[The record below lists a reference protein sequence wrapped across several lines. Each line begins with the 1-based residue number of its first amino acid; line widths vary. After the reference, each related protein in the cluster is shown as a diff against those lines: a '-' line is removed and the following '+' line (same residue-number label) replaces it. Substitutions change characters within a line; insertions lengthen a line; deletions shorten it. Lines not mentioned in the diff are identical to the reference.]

1 MCASGLQRVGQLRGP
16 FHLQGEQDATYHR
29 NIHFLISKEIIEVV
43 NNLVIRTACVT
54 LDMLKEPTN
63 MHKLFVAGV
72 TSECIVPCVIDARSV
87 TAVDIVTELS
97 LDVIAIL
104 AVACLKVD

>member
-1 MCASGLQRVGQLRGP
+1 
-16 FHLQGEQDATYHR
+16 
-29 NIHFLISKEIIEVV
+29 
-43 NNLVIRTACVT
+43 
-54 LDMLKEPTN
+54 MLEEPTN

-72 TSECIVPCVIDARSV
+72 TSECIVPCIIDARSV

-97 LDVIAIL
+97 LDVTAIL